1 MRIELFDEETRT
13 MGTKPEDESIV
24 EAVFCCGVEKHTP
37 YNSEDAFRTAH
48 PHAADLDKVPGG
60 EDGEAG

>member
-1 MRIELFDEETRT
+1 

-37 YNSEDAFRTAH
+37 YNSEGAFRTAH
-48 PHAADLDKVPGG
+48 PDAAGLDKVPGG
-60 EDGEAG
+60 EDGEGGPL